1 MCALSIS
8 LPRLTHYGGGT
19 VKSGSRSCVSSGGGE
34 GEQGDGGQQLE
45 LCRCYSCKWGG
56 SPNEAEPTY
65 LRTATPRSPV
75 GYCSILTRIA
85 SPVQNLQ
92 SSLSYGTLLCTCAG
106 IRPNF
111 IFCQF
116 GTEHSRVLDPTQ
128 DSENATAVRGL
139 KEKDQVHDTHQPLT
153 GDGVNPFM

>member
-1 MCALSIS
+1 MVGELWNQEIEVVCLLVGGKGGKVMVGNSWSCADAI
-8 LPRLTHYGGGT
+8 HA
-19 VKSGSRSCVSSGGGE
+19 SGGVP
-34 GEQGDGGQQLE
+34 QMKQSPHIWGQPPHDL
-45 LCRCYSCKWGG
+45 LWD
-56 SPNEAEPTY
+56 
-65 LRTATPRSPV
+65 TAV
-75 GYCSILTRIA
+75 FWLA
-85 SPVQNLQ
+85 LQVQ
-92 SSLSYGTLLCTCAG
+92 SKTCNPAFLMVCG